1 MINAEKPPTP
11 PYSSSMIK
19 IESTPLAEEGSKAES
34 NIAGLPPKFQSL
46 SFQFHNMVIAVRLL
60 TLRKRRTTFHDVSK
74 KVEILAK
81 R

>member
-1 MINAEKPPTP
+1 
-11 PYSSSMIK
+11 MIK

-81 R
+81 W